1 MDSGIPNSPARAT
14 WGRRALRLGGTAIAA
29 AVLLGLTPAVADA
42 APRRPS
48 DGEIAAAQ
56 SQADAV
62 AARIGE
68 LNGELASAS
77 AGVESARTDALL
89 ALDEFQATEAAAEA
103 ARQQAEA
110 AAAEAARK
118 TAELGIA
125 RDDVIAFAR
134 RSYMEGSTSPGATAL
149 LTAGNPSQLIER
161 AALLEAAGA
170 HRTDVLGT
178 VTVVQQQATAAEVV
192 ARTAVVEADGLQQ
205 EAARQLEVAT
215 AAEQSARAQ
224 AAEVATKQ
232 VAVQSELDAAQQQ
245 LTALVGARA
254 AAERAAAEA
263 AEAAAAARTAPV
275 QRVAPPAPSSS
286 SSSSSSSPSPTTP
299 STPSTPSTAPRPT
312 ATPPAVQPPAGP
324 GSASD
329 AQTAIAAA
337 RRYIGTPYA
346 WGGGGRRGPGPGQDP
361 DEGVVGFD
369 CSGLTQ
375 YAYGQAGISIS
386 RNSRDQYAES
396 PKVARGSLQAGDL
409 VFWATDTSRPT
420 TIYHVAIYLGGD
432 RMIEAPESGKTVR
445 ETAMRWG
452 GYIGAVRPSA

>member
-1 MDSGIPNSPARAT
+1 MDSGTPNSPVRAT
-14 WGRRALRLGGTAIAA
+14 WGRRALRVGGTAIAA

-42 APRRPS
+42 TPRRPS

-68 LNGELASAS
+68 LNERLAAAG
-77 AGVESARTDALL
+77 AGVETARTDALL

-103 ARQQAEA
+103 ARQQAES

-118 TAELGIA
+118 TAELGVA

-161 AALLEAAGA
+161 AALLEAAGS

-178 VTVVQQQATAAEVV
+178 VTVLQQQATAAEVI

-224 AAEVATKQ
+224 AAEVASQ
-232 VAVQSELDAAQQQ
+232 QAVVQADLDAAQKQ
-245 LTALVGARA
+245 LTTLVGARA
-254 AAERAAAEA
+254 AAERAAAEQ
-263 AEAAAAARTAPV
+263 AAAAARATTV
-275 QRVAPPAPSSS
+275 QRVAPPA
-286 SSSSSSSPSPTTP
+286 SSSSSPSTP
-299 STPSTPSTAPRPT
+299 AGRPT
-312 ATPPAVQPPAGP
+312 ATPPVVQNPGVQNPAGP

-375 YAYGQAGISIS
+375 YAYGQAGISIP
-386 RNSRDQYAES
+386 RNSRDQYAAS
-396 PKVARGSLQAGDL
+396 PKVARGSLQPGDL
-409 VFWATDTSRPT
+409 VFWATDPGRPS
-420 TIYHVAIYLGGD
+420 TIHHVAIYLGGD
-432 RMIEAPESGKTVR
+432 RIIEAPESGKTVR

>member
-1 MDSGIPNSPARAT
+1 MDSGTPNSPVRAT
-14 WGRRALRLGGTAIAA
+14 WGRRALRMGGTAIAA

-68 LNGELASAS
+68 LNGRLAAAS

-89 ALDEFQATEAAAEA
+89 ALDDFQATEAAAEA

-170 HRTDVLGT
+170 HRSDVLGT
-178 VTVVQQQATAAEVV
+178 VTVLQQQATAAEVV
-192 ARTAVVEADGLQQ
+192 ARTAVVEADELQQ

-224 AAEVATKQ
+224 AAQVATQ
-232 VAVQSELDAAQQQ
+232 QAAVQSELDAAQQQ
-245 LTALVGARA
+245 LTTLVGARA

-263 AEAAAAARTAPV
+263 AAAARTSV
-275 QRVAPPAPSSS
+275 QRVAAPAPSSS
-286 SSSSSSSPSPTTP
+286 NSSSSNSS
-299 STPSTPSTAPRPT
+299 STAPSPSAPRPP
-312 ATPPAVQPPAGP
+312 ATPPAVQTPAGP

-361 DEGVVGFD
+361 DEGVIGFD

-375 YAYGQAGISIS
+375 YAYGQAGISIE
-386 RNSRDQYAES
+386 RNSKAQYAES
-396 PKVARGSLQAGDL
+396 PKVARGSLQPGDL
-409 VFWATDTSRPT
+409 VFWATDTSRPS
-420 TIYHVAIYLGGD
+420 TIHHVAIYLGGD
-432 RMIEAPESGKTVR
+432 RIIEAPESGKTVR

>member
-1 MDSGIPNSPARAT
+1 MDSGTPNSPVRAT
-14 WGRRALRLGGTAIAA
+14 WGRRALRVGGTAIAA

-42 APRRPS
+42 TPRRPS

-68 LNGELASAS
+68 LNDRLAAAG

-103 ARQQAEA
+103 ARQQAET

-118 TAELGIA
+118 TAELGVA

-161 AALLEAAGA
+161 AALLEAAGS

-178 VTVVQQQATAAEVV
+178 VTVLQQQATAAEVV
-192 ARTAVVEADGLQQ
+192 ARTAVVQADELQQ
-205 EAARQLEVAT
+205 ESARQLEVAT

-224 AAEVATKQ
+224 AAEVATQ
-232 VAVQSELDAAQQQ
+232 QATVQAELDAAQQQ
-245 LTALVGARA
+245 LTTLVGARA
-254 AAERAAAEA
+254 AAERAEAERAA
-263 AEAAAAARTAPV
+263 AAAAARTATV
-275 QRVAPPAPSSS
+275 QRVAPPASSSS
-286 SSSSSSSPSPTTP
+286 SSSSSSSPSAP
-299 STPSTPSTAPRPT
+299 APRPPAPRPP
-312 ATPPAVQPPAGP
+312 ATPPAVQTPAGP

-361 DEGVVGFD
+361 DEGVIGFD

-375 YAYGQAGISIS
+375 YAYGQAGISIP
-386 RNSRDQYAES
+386 RNSRDQYAALD
-396 PKVARGSLQAGDL
+396 KVARGSLQPGDL
-409 VFWATDTSRPT
+409 VFWATDASRPS
-420 TIYHVAIYLGGD
+420 TIHHVAIYLGGD
-432 RMIEAPESGKTVR
+432 RIIEAPESGKTVR
-445 ETAMRWG
+445 ETGMRWG